1 MKLETKLKR
10 LVDRLPAR
18 QQTLD
23 FLGDNL
29 WQELSRD
36 HQQGCRQAIA
46 DLLLLVLQEEPRN
59 ETNDNAKEKAEDE

>member
-10 LVDRLPAR
+10 LVARLPAR

-36 HQQGCRQAIA
+36 HQQACRQAIA
-46 DLLLLVLQEEPRN
+46 GLLLLVLQEESQN
-59 ETNDNAKEKAEDE
+59 EAIDNTEEKDKYE

>member
-1 MKLETKLKR
+1 MTLETKIKR
-10 LVDRLPAR
+10 LVARLPAR

-36 HQQGCRQAIA
+36 HQQACCRAIA
-46 DLLLLVLQEEPRN
+46 GLLLLALQEESHSKA
-59 ETNDNAKEKAEDE
+59 NDNTEEKDEYE